1 MLKILVLLQTIFHF
15 CFMMTRNIELTREAK
30 AWVKRTN
37 GPDEIVRIVPDT
49 PDNYAVSS
57 YNLYTAFDE
66 SPDYLG
72 RILFD
77 AQGYWIYDGETL
89 AISEQEQVAKF
100 IINYDETV

>member
-1 MLKILVLLQTIFHF
+1 
-15 CFMMTRNIELTREAK
+15 MMVKNIELLKEAK

-49 PDNYAVSS
+49 PDNYAASS
-57 YNLYTAFDE
+57 YSLYTAFDE

-77 AQGYWIYDGETL
+77 AQGYWIYDGSVLT
-89 AISEQEQVAKF
+89 ISEQEQLGRF
-100 IINYDETV
+100 IINYAERF